1 MAAEL
6 QASLVQHKKQMEQ
19 LQQQCGQQQ
28 QQLQQQQQQLQQQH
42 QQIAQLQ
49 QQLQKVGEHGAKNE
63 AAVNEIGR
71 MRKDLERAQ
80 QVSYHIPSP
89 LKHCG
94 RSDDFILFWCWCL
107 PSQEAH
113 KQSAE
118 KEQAVAQVAKTQQEF
133 RNACVERE
141 RLQSQ
146 LEMLVT
152 ELSNRQVPLIPIRIP
167 LGSFIIFLSTSP
179 RFIWI

>member
-1 MAAEL
+1 MEHYEKESQKGNQDRDKERQRADVIEQELATAHKQLKEKQLLSEVINQLNPNSITFHWNFIQIQKRKRCEASESVAAEL

-80 QVSYHIPSP
+80 QVNKSLI
-89 LKHCG
+89 
-94 RSDDFILFWCWCL
+94 I
-107 PSQEAH
+107 H
-113 KQSAE
+113 K
-118 KEQAVAQVAKTQQEF
+118 
-133 RNACVERE
+133 N
-141 RLQSQ
+141 
-146 LEMLVT
+146 
-152 ELSNRQVPLIPIRIP
+152 P
-167 LGSFIIFLSTSP
+167 
-179 RFIWI
+179 